1 MTKEDFDD
9 LPIIE
14 DTITTTQAEEI
25 MRLLEEKYA
34 GTSWI
39 TVAIV
44 ATNHT
49 LQ

>member
-9 LPIIE
+9 LPMIE
-14 DTITTTQAEEI
+14 DTITEADAEEI
-25 MRLLEEKYA
+25 MRILAEKHA
-34 GTSWI
+34 DTSWI

-49 LQ
+49 IH